1 MSTWGKNL
9 KISIFGESHGPAIG
23 VVIDNL
29 PHGYKIDIN
38 EVILQM
44 GRRAPGKDITS
55 TPRFEADAPVIQS
68 GLLNNYTTGAP
79 LCALIYNKNTRSSD
93 YNNLVRTPR
102 PSHADYPAYLRYG
115 GFNDIAGGG
124 HFSGRLTAPLVFAGA
139 ICRQILNTK
148 NIVIGAHAY
157 EIAGIKDTPFDMAG
171 ITYEKL
177 DELSHRTAPI
187 INPDAE
193 KLMRESIE
201 KARMDRDSVGG
212 IVECAAVNMP
222 AGIGSPMFDGVE
234 NRIASIVFGIPA
246 VRGIEFGAGF
256 AASKMRASE
265 HNDPYYYDSDNIR
278 TRTNNHGGA
287 IGGITSGMPILF
299 RVAFKPTASI
309 AKQQDTIDLI
319 SKNNTKLIIKG
330 RHDPCIVLRAIPVV
344 ESACAIAL
352 LDLLMDCNGKI

>member
-1 MSTWGKNL
+1 
-9 KISIFGESHGPAIG
+9 
-23 VVIDNL
+23 
-29 PHGYKIDIN
+29 
-38 EVILQM
+38 
-44 GRRAPGKDITS
+44 
-55 TPRFEADAPVIQS
+55 
-68 GLLNNYTTGAP
+68 
-79 LCALIYNKNTRSSD
+79 
-93 YNNLVRTPR
+93 
-102 PSHADYPAYLRYG
+102 
-115 GFNDIAGGG
+115 
-124 HFSGRLTAPLVFAGA
+124 
-139 ICRQILNTK
+139 
-148 NIVIGAHAY
+148 
-157 EIAGIKDTPFDMAG
+157 
-171 ITYEKL
+171 
-177 DELSHRTAPI
+177 
-187 INPDAE
+187 
-193 KLMRESIE
+193 
-201 KARMDRDSVGG
+201 MDCDSVGG

-234 NRIASIVFGIPA
+234 NRIASIIFGIPA

-265 HNDPYYYDSDNIR
+265 HNDPYYYDSYNIR